1 MVTIIHTVRVGKV
14 VVIGRVT
21 RRVMVIVMQTV
32 MAREIIII
40 GDKEIDTRI
49 TSRVLSRR
57 IIVVCVDL
65 RIT

>member
-1 MVTIIHTVRVGKV
+1 
-14 VVIGRVT
+14 
-21 RRVMVIVMQTV
+21 

-40 GDKEIDTRI
+40 GDKVIDTRI